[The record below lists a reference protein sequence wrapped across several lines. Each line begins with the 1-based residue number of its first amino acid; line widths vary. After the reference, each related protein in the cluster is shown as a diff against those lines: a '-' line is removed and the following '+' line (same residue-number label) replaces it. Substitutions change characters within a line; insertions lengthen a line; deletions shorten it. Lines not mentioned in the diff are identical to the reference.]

1 MAVRFRKSIKL
12 APGIR
17 MNLSGSGLGWT
28 LGPRGASVGI
38 SSRGTRVNTSF
49 AGFSASHQISRPK
62 RAVRTVPTNTSSE
75 KVSMTCKVADDGQL
89 IFLDS
94 NGAPVA
100 DHLVALAKQQ
110 HKDGLLNLIQ
120 AKCDDIN
127 AEIESIA
134 EVHLE
139 TPNSNQVPRFSLP
152 TFDIP
157 QPAQPAPLKLRFLD
171 RLLKNRRLRVEAE
184 HRRAMAE
191 FEQNSIDWRAQ
202 KAEFAR
208 MVEERRDLIER
219 RIYSDTSAM
228 ETWLEEVLSDI
239 SWPRETEVAF
249 EVLDEGRSVMLDVD
263 LPEVEDMPSKIA
275 AVPARGMKLSVK
287 DLSPT
292 KVQKLYMEHIHAVVF
307 RLIGEV
313 FAALPSARDV
323 VVSGYSQR
331 RNAATGRSQDDYLV
345 SVLVQRNDWNQIDFD
360 HLDQIQVTES
370 LTRFDLRRMMS
381 KTGVFK
387 PIEPLRRP

>member
-17 MNLSGSGLGWT
+17 INFSGAGLGWT

-38 SSRGTRVNTSF
+38 SSRGTRLNTSF

-62 RAVRTVPTNTSSE
+62 RAVRTVPAITSSE
-75 KVSMTCKVADDGQL
+75 KVSMTCTVGADGQL
-89 IFLDS
+89 VFLDS
-94 NGAPVA
+94 NGAPVPE
-100 DHLVALAKQQ
+100 HLIALAKQQ
-110 HKDGLLNLIQ
+110 HKEGLQSLIQ

-127 AEIESIA
+127 AEVEAVA

-139 TPNSNQVPRFSLP
+139 TPSSNQVPRFSLP
-152 TFDIP
+152 AFEAP
-157 QPAQPAPLKLRFLD
+157 QPAQLAPLKLRFLD
-171 RLLKNRRLRVEAE
+171 KLLKKRRQQVEDE
-184 HRRAMAE
+184 HRRAVAE
-191 FEQNSIDWRAQ
+191 FEQKTLEWQAQ

-208 MVEERRDLIER
+208 IAEERRDLIER
-219 RIYSDTSAM
+219 RIYADTAAM
-228 ETWLEEVLSDI
+228 EAWLEEVLGDI
-239 SWPRETEVAF
+239 SWPRETEIAF
-249 EVLDEGRSVMLDVD
+249 EVLEDGRKVLLDVD

-287 DLSPT
+287 DVTAT

-313 FAALPSARDV
+313 FAALPVAKEV

-331 RNAATGRSQDDYLV
+331 HNAATGRIQDDYLL
-345 SVLVQRNDWNQIDFD
+345 SVLVRRDDWNQIDFD

-370 LTRFDLRRMMS
+370 LSRFELRRTMS

-387 PIEPLRRP
+387 AIEPFGRT

>member
-62 RAVRTVPTNTSSE
+62 RAVRTVPAVTASQ

-94 NGAPVA
+94 NGAPVP

-110 HKDGLLNLIQ
+110 HKEGLQKLIQ
-120 AKCDDIN
+120 SKCDDIN
-127 AEIESIA
+127 AEVESVA

-152 TFDIP
+152 TFETP
-157 QPAQPAPLKLRFLD
+157 QPTQPTPLRLRFLD
-171 RLLKNRRLRVEAE
+171 KVFKKRRHQAEEA
-184 HRRAMAE
+184 HRRAMGE
-191 FEQNSIDWRAQ
+191 FEQEALDWQAQ
-202 KAEFAR
+202 KAAFAR
-208 MVEERRDLIER
+208 TAEERRDLIER
-219 RIYSDTSAM
+219 RIYSDTAAM
-228 ETWLEEVLSDI
+228 ETWLGEVLSDI
-239 SWPRETEVAF
+239 AWPRETEVAF
-249 EVLDEGRSVMLDVD
+249 EVLDEGRTVMLDVD

-287 DLSPT
+287 DLTST

-313 FAALPSARDV
+313 FAALPLAKEV
-323 VVSGYSQR
+323 VISGYSQR
-331 RNAATGRSQDDYLV
+331 HNAGTGRLQDDYLL
-345 SVLVQRNDWNQIDFD
+345 SVQVRRDDWNQIDFD

-370 LTRFDLRRMMS
+370 LSRFDLRRTMS

-387 PIEPLRRP
+387 AIEPFGRE

>member
-1 MAVRFRKSIKL
+1 
-12 APGIR
+12 

-38 SSRGTRVNTSF
+38 SSRGTRLNTSF

-62 RAVRTVPTNTSSE
+62 RAVRTMPAVTSSE

-110 HKDGLLNLIQ
+110 HKEGLLNLIQ

-171 RLLKNRRLRVEAE
+171 KLFKKRRHQVEDA
-184 HRRAMAE
+184 HRRTVAE
-191 FEQNSIDWRAQ
+191 FEQKTLDWQAQ

-208 MVEERRDLIER
+208 LAEERRDLIER

-228 ETWLEEVLSDI
+228 ETWLEEVLGDI

-249 EVLDEGRSVMLDVD
+249 EVLDEGQTVMLDVD

-275 AVPARGMKLSVK
+275 AVPTRGMKLSVK
-287 DLSPT
+287 DLSAT
-292 KVQKLYMEHIHAVVF
+292 KVKKLYMEHIHAVVF
-307 RLIGEV
+307 RLIGEA

-331 RNAATGRSQDDYLV
+331 HNAATGRKQDDYLL

-360 HLDQIQVTES
+360 HLDRIQVTES
-370 LTRFDLRRMMS
+370 LSRFDLRRTMS

-387 PIEPLRRP
+387 SIEPFARP

>member
-38 SSRGTRVNTSF
+38 SSRGTRLNTSF
-49 AGFSASHQISRPK
+49 AGFSASHQINRPK
-62 RAVRTVPTNTSSE
+62 RAVRTVPATTASE

-94 NGAPVA
+94 DGAPVP

-110 HKDGLLNLIQ
+110 HKEGLQNLIQ
-120 AKCDDIN
+120 SKCDDIN
-127 AEIESIA
+127 AEVEAVA
-134 EVHLE
+134 EIHLE
-139 TPNSNQVPRFSLP
+139 TPNSNQVPCFSLP
-152 TFDIP
+152 VFEVP
-157 QPAQPAPLKLRFLD
+157 QPAQPAPLKLRLVD
-171 RLLKNRRLRVEAE
+171 RLLKKRRERAEAE
-184 HRRAMAE
+184 HRRAVAQ
-191 FEQNSIDWRAQ
+191 FEQKTLDWKAQ
-202 KAEFAR
+202 KADFAR
-208 MVEERRDLIER
+208 IAEERRDLIER
-219 RIYSDTSAM
+219 RIYSDTAAM
-228 ETWLEEVLSDI
+228 ESWLEEVLGDI

-249 EVLDEGRSVMLDVD
+249 EVLEKGRKVMLDVD
-263 LPEVEDMPSKIA
+263 LPEVEDMPNKIA

-287 DLSPT
+287 DLSAT

-313 FAALPSARDV
+313 FAALPVANEV

-331 RNAATGRSQDDYLV
+331 HSSATGRLQDDYLL
-345 SVLVQRNDWNQIDFD
+345 SVLVHRNDWNQVDFE

-370 LTRFDLRRMMS
+370 LSRFDLRRTMS

-387 PIEPLRRP
+387 AIEPFSRP